1 MPTGSGNT
9 RVSARWTLRITLAA
23 ALGLAAWTATGQERP
38 NILLI
43 MADDLGWGDV
53 GYNGAEISTPTIDR
67 LAAEGVRLDRY
78 YTHPSC
84 TPTRTAFYSGK
95 RAVNLG
101 TIAPIAPWEDFG
113 LPPEERILP
122 QYLKE
127 AGNHL
132 AGGQMAPRPPL
143 P

>member
-1 MPTGSGNT
+1 MQP
-9 RVSARWTLRITLAA
+9 
-23 ALGLAAWTATGQERP
+23 TGQERP

-53 GYNGAEISTPTIDR
+53 GYNGAEIRTPTIDR

-95 RAVNLG
+95 RAVSLG

-113 LPPEERILP
+113 L
-122 QYLKE
+122 
-127 AGNHL
+127 
-132 AGGQMAPRPPL
+132 RPMKRSCPNT
-143 P
+143 